1 ATRRAFTYSFSSEQN
16 DEFTF
21 RARFVW
27 FMRGLM
33 TVADDMS
40 GTTRKRHVNRFFVDA
55 WTWPWSNQTSGFSTY
70 MEWHMGSLDVQI
82 ETRDGCTV
90 VRLSG
95 DGGVAN
101 ADRLRTSLIRLTAL
115 RPSLTVFDLAGVV
128 FVASL
133 FLGLLVG
140 FRRDMLRVGGQ
151 VRLAALQPNV

>member
-1 ATRRAFTYSFSSEQN
+1 
-16 DEFTF
+16 
-21 RARFVW
+21 
-27 FMRGLM
+27 
-33 TVADDMS
+33 
-40 GTTRKRHVNRFFVDA
+40 
-55 WTWPWSNQTSGFSTY
+55 
-70 MEWHMGSLDVQI
+70 MGSLDVQI

-151 VRLAALQPNV
+151 VRLAALQPNVDDIVRAARLEQLFPITASVEDALTGLPV